1 MMKHSKKMNLKFM
14 IKYYLLA
21 LCFLL
26 SSTKMLLAQPE
37 QIIDQVAAV
46 IGGKTLLKSE
56 VESQY
61 QQIIAQGTTADPEL
75 KCRIIDQ
82 LLINKLLLN
91 QALLDSLEVTDS
103 QVDNELDRRIG
114 YMVNQIGSEA
124 RLEEYYEK
132 SIPEI
137 RDEFRPLIKDQLL
150 SQQMQSKVT
159 KNASVS
165 PADVRAFFNSIP
177 PDSLPFINAEIEY
190 AQIVINVPVS
200 NEEKIRI
207 RERLEGFRKRVA
219 DGEDF
224 ATLAI
229 LYSIDGS
236 SKNGGE
242 LGFVNRGDLVPEFEA
257 AAFKLRKGEVSEIV
271 ESKFGY
277 HIIQLIERRGEQINV
292 RHILLKPSFG
302 PGEINQTFTLA
313 DSIYK
318 AIKSDSLTFSEA
330 AQRFSNDSESRYNGG
345 NVVNQKNGTTRF
357 ETDEVDPTV
366 FFQLEK
372 MNVGDIS
379 APIQSLSAE
388 GNTAFRILY
397 LRTRTQPHKADLS
410 TDYQRIQEATL
421 TEKENKALTDWVK
434 KKKSTTFVQVADD
447 YKSCSNLGHWFEKLK

>member
-1 MMKHSKKMNLKFM
+1 MNKR
-14 IKYYLLA
+14 
-21 LCFLL
+21 FLL
-26 SSTKMLLAQPE
+26 LCYLMLSGFGTLMAQPE

-56 VESQY
+56 IESQY
-61 QQIIAQGTTADPEL
+61 QQIIAQGNDANPNL
-75 KCRIIDQ
+75 RCRIIDQ

-91 QALLDSLEVTDS
+91 QALLDSIEVTDS
-103 QVDNELDRRIG
+103 QVEGELDRRIG
-114 YMVNQIGSEA
+114 FMVNQIGSEA

-137 RDEFRPLIKDQLL
+137 RDEFKPLIKEQLL
-150 SQQMQSKVT
+150 IQMMQGKVT
-159 KNASVS
+159 KNITVS
-165 PADVRAFFNSIP
+165 PADVRNFFNSIP
-177 PDSLPFINAEIEY
+177 SDSLPFINAEMEY

-200 NEEKIRI
+200 SAEKARI
-207 RERLEGFRKRVA
+207 REKLEGYRKRVLN
-219 DGEDF
+219 GEDF

-229 LYSIDGS
+229 LYSQDGS

-242 LGFVNRGDLVPEFEA
+242 LGFVNRGELVPEFEA
-257 AAFKLRKGEVSEIV
+257 SAFKLRKGEVSEIV
-271 ESKFGY
+271 ESKFGF

-302 PGEINQTFTLA
+302 TTEINETFAKA

-330 AQRFSNDSESRYNGG
+330 AQRFSDDGDSRYNGG
-345 NVVNQKNGTTRF
+345 NVINQKNGTTRF

-372 MNVGDIS
+372 MNTGEVS
-379 APIQSLSAE
+379 SPIQSLSAE

-397 LRTRTQPHKADLS
+397 LKTRTKPHKADLS
-410 TDYQRIQEATL
+410 TDYQRIQEATM
-421 TEKENKALTDWVK
+421 TEKESKALNDWVK
-434 KKKSTTFVQVADD
+434 KKKTTTFVQVSEDFKTCD
-447 YKSCSNLGHWFEKLK
+447 NLSQWFEKLK

>member
-1 MMKHSKKMNLKFM
+1 MNKR
-14 IKYYLLA
+14 
-21 LCFLL
+21 FLL
-26 SSTKMLLAQPE
+26 LCYLMLSGFGTLMAQPE

-56 VESQY
+56 IESQY
-61 QQIIAQGTTADPEL
+61 QQIIAQGNEANPNL
-75 KCRIIDQ
+75 RCRIIDQ

-91 QALLDSLEVTDS
+91 QALLDSIEVTDS
-103 QVDNELDRRIG
+103 QVEGELDRRIG
-114 YMVNQIGSEA
+114 FMVNQIGSEA

-137 RDEFRPLIKDQLL
+137 RDEFKPLIKEQLL
-150 SQQMQSKVT
+150 IQMMQGKVT
-159 KNASVS
+159 KNITVS
-165 PADVRAFFNSIP
+165 PADVRNFFNSIP
-177 PDSLPFINAEIEY
+177 SDSLPFINAEMEY

-200 NEEKIRI
+200 SAEKARI
-207 RERLEGFRKRVA
+207 REKLEGYRKRVLN
-219 DGEDF
+219 GEDF

-229 LYSIDGS
+229 LYSQDGS

-242 LGFVNRGDLVPEFEA
+242 LGFVNRGELVPEFEA
-257 AAFKLRKGEVSEIV
+257 SAFKLRKGEVSEIV
-271 ESKFGY
+271 ESKFGF

-302 PGEINQTFTLA
+302 TTEINETFAKA

-330 AQRFSNDSESRYNGG
+330 AQRFSDDGDSRYNGG
-345 NVVNQKNGTTRF
+345 NVINQKNGTTRF

-372 MNVGDIS
+372 MNTGEVS
-379 APIQSLSAE
+379 SPIQSLSAE

-397 LRTRTQPHKADLS
+397 LKTRTKPHKADLS
-410 TDYQRIQEATL
+410 TDYQRIQEATM
-421 TEKENKALTDWVK
+421 TEKESKALNDWVK
-434 KKKSTTFVQVADD
+434 KKKTTTFVQVSEDFKTCD
-447 YKSCSNLGHWFEKLK
+447 NLSQWFEKLK

>member
-1 MMKHSKKMNLKFM
+1 M
-14 IKYYLLA
+14 IKYYLLT

-26 SSTKMLLAQPE
+26 STSKMLLAQPE

-91 QALLDSLEVTDS
+91 QALLDSIEVTES

-177 PDSLPFINAEIEY
+177 ADSLPFINAEIEY

-200 NEEKIRI
+200 NEEKS
-207 RERLEGFRKRVA
+207 E
-219 DGEDF
+219 
-224 ATLAI
+224 
-229 LYSIDGS
+229 
-236 SKNGGE
+236 
-242 LGFVNRGDLVPEFEA
+242 FVND
-257 AAFKLRKGEVSEIV
+257 
-271 ESKFGY
+271 
-277 HIIQLIERRGEQINV
+277 
-292 RHILLKPSFG
+292 
-302 PGEINQTFTLA
+302 
-313 DSIYK
+313 
-318 AIKSDSLTFSEA
+318 
-330 AQRFSNDSESRYNGG
+330 
-345 NVVNQKNGTTRF
+345 
-357 ETDEVDPTV
+357 
-366 FFQLEK
+366 
-372 MNVGDIS
+372 
-379 APIQSLSAE
+379 
-388 GNTAFRILY
+388 
-397 LRTRTQPHKADLS
+397 
-410 TDYQRIQEATL
+410 
-421 TEKENKALTDWVK
+421 
-434 KKKSTTFVQVADD
+434 
-447 YKSCSNLGHWFEKLK
+447 

>member
-1 MMKHSKKMNLKFM
+1 M
-14 IKYYLLA
+14 

-26 SSTKMLLAQPE
+26 ISGNVSLIAQPE

-56 VESQY
+56 IESQY
-61 QQIIAQGTTADPEL
+61 QQIIAQGTEANPNL

-91 QALLDSLEVTDS
+91 QAILDSIEVTDS
-103 QVDNELDRRIG
+103 QVEGELDRRIG
-114 YMVNQIGSEA
+114 FMVNQIGSEA

-137 RDEFRPLIKDQLL
+137 RDEFKPLIKEQLL
-150 SQQMQSKVT
+150 IQMMQGKVT
-159 KNASVS
+159 KNITVS
-165 PADVRAFFNSIP
+165 PADVRNFFNSIP
-177 PDSLPFINAEIEY
+177 SDSLPFINAEMEY

-200 NEEKIRI
+200 SAEKARI
-207 RERLEGFRKRVA
+207 REKLEGYRKRVLN
-219 DGEDF
+219 GEDF

-229 LYSIDGS
+229 LYSQDGS

-242 LGFVNRGDLVPEFEA
+242 LGFVNRGELVPEFEA
-257 AAFKLRKGEVSEIV
+257 SAFKLRKGEVSEIV
-271 ESKFGY
+271 ESKFGF

-302 PGEINQTFTLA
+302 TAEINETLAKA
-313 DSIYK
+313 DSIHK
-318 AIKSDSLTFSEA
+318 AIKSDSLSFSDA
-330 AQRFSNDSESRYNGG
+330 AQRFSDDGDSRYNGG
-345 NVVNQKNGTTRF
+345 NVINQKNGTTRF

-372 MNVGDIS
+372 MNIGEVS
-379 APIQSLSAE
+379 SPIQSLSAE

-397 LRTRTQPHKADLS
+397 LKTRTKPHKADLS
-410 TDYQRIQEATL
+410 SDYQRIQEATT
-421 TEKENKALTDWVK
+421 TEKESKALNDWVK
-434 KKKSTTFVQVADD
+434 KKKTTTFVQVSDD
-447 YKSCSNLGHWFEKLK
+447 FKSCDNLSHWFEKIK

>member
-150 SQQMQSKVT
+150 SQQMQGKVT

-277 HIIQLIERRGEQINV
+277 HIIQL
-292 RHILLKPSFG
+292 
-302 PGEINQTFTLA
+302 
-313 DSIYK
+313 D
-318 AIKSDSLTFSEA
+318 
-330 AQRFSNDSESRYNGG
+330 
-345 NVVNQKNGTTRF
+345 
-357 ETDEVDPTV
+357 
-366 FFQLEK
+366 
-372 MNVGDIS
+372 
-379 APIQSLSAE
+379 
-388 GNTAFRILY
+388 
-397 LRTRTQPHKADLS
+397 
-410 TDYQRIQEATL
+410 
-421 TEKENKALTDWVK
+421 
-434 KKKSTTFVQVADD
+434 
-447 YKSCSNLGHWFEKLK
+447 